1 MSALEPL
8 RFAVPEGFDADGLA
22 SALER
27 LVTLVKEPP
36 RKRTVAYLDSFD
48 WRLFEQGTVLE
59 AESGQGPPL
68 LRWRR
73 LSGGQELARLS
84 GVAPPRFVADLPRGP
99 LRERLA
105 PIVEMRAVL
114 PVARVRRIAQGFRV
128 LNKDEK
134 TTLRLRIEEDSR
146 PGRSNGTLHG
156 LQRRLLL
163 LPVRGY
169 AKPFH
174 LIARLLQEDLGL
186 RRDEQ
191 DPFLAALARTG
202 QVPGGYSSK
211 LRFALDPAQP
221 TGAALRGILLHLLD
235 TMAANE
241 AGVAE
246 DLDTEFLHD
255 FRVAVRRTRS
265 AITQVKRVLPA
276 EPSADFA
283 KEFAWLGRV
292 TGPARDIDV
301 YALKFDGYQASVNP
315 AFRSDLDPLRDFLGR
330 RKSAEQAAL
339 RKALQSDRYR
349 RLTRDWRA
357 FLEDGGA
364 DDGPLADRPVLETA
378 NRRIWRA
385 YRRVL
390 TDGAAIGEASPAE
403 ALHDLRKD
411 CKKLRYLM
419 EFFQSLYPED
429 EIKPVI
435 KSLKLLQENLGDFQ
449 DLEVQS
455 DSLMGFGRDMMAE
468 GGTPAETF
476 VAMGVLVDG
485 LLRRQREARRAFAA
499 CFAAF
504 GAKPNRAA
512 CKALFSPD
520 PTEPTPADEDPRQLQ
535 H

>member
-8 RFAVPEGFDADGLA
+8 CFSIAEEFDVEGLA
-22 SALER
+22 ATLDR
-27 LVTLVKEPP
+27 LVTIVKEPP
-36 RKRTVAYLDSFD
+36 RKLEVTYLDSFD

-59 AESGQGPPL
+59 AERGQGGSL
-68 LRWRR
+68 LLWRR
-73 LSGGQELARLS
+73 LDDSQELARL
-84 GVAPPRFVADLPRGP
+84 GGPDAPRFMTDLPRGP
-99 LRERLA
+99 LRERLE
-105 PIVEMRAVL
+105 PIVEMRALL
-114 PVARVRRIAQGFRV
+114 PLVTVRRIAQGFRV

-134 TTLRLRIEEDSR
+134 TTLRLQIEDDSL
-146 PGRSNGTLHG
+146 PGRSNGKIHG
-156 LQRRLLL
+156 LPRRLRL

-186 RRDEQ
+186 RRIAQ
-191 DPFLAALARTG
+191 DPFLDAVAETG
-202 QVPGGYSSK
+202 QVAGNYSSK

-221 TGAALRGILLHLLD
+221 SGLALRAILLHLLE
-235 TMAANE
+235 TMEANE
-241 AGVAE
+241 AGVAD

-265 AITQVKRVLPA
+265 ALTQVKRVLPA
-276 EPSADFA
+276 EQSEYFA
-283 KEFAWLGRV
+283 KEFAWLGQV

-301 YALKFDGYQASVNP
+301 YALKFDDYQASVMQ
-315 AFRSDLDPLRDFLGR
+315 AFRSDLDPLRAFLGR
-330 RKSAEQAAL
+330 RKSSEQ
-339 RKALQSDRYR
+339 KALCKELRSDRYR

-357 FLEDGGA
+357 FLEGGEA
-364 DDGPLADRPVLETA
+364 DAGPLADAPILETA
-378 NRRIWRA
+378 NRRVWRA
-385 YRRVL
+385 YRRVIV
-390 TDGAAIGEASPAE
+390 DGSAIGEATPAE

-419 EFFQSLYPED
+419 EFFQSLYPE
-429 EIKPVI
+429 ESIKPVI

-455 DSLMGFGRDMMAE
+455 DSLMGFSRDMMAE

-485 LLRRQREARRAFAA
+485 LLRRQREARQAFAA

-504 GAKPNRAA
+504 SAKPNQAA
-512 CKALFSPD
+512 CKALFSPE
-520 PTEPTPADEDPRQLQ
+520 PTEPAPADEDPRQLQ